1 VSVSTTSSTLVP
13 PFAGSA
19 ASSSASASA
28 TPTSRMGDQDGW
40 FFQMPSESNS
50 PLPNTPAAPAVVTA
64 ENV

>member
-1 VSVSTTSSTLVP
+1 MP

-19 ASSSASASA
+19 ASSSASARA
-28 TPTSRMGDQDGW
+28 MPTNKTGDHDGW

-64 ENV
+64 